1 MPRQDLVAAFATALA
16 NRTPA
21 PAKPRP
27 ATPAARTPVPDDET
41 LLNALRNST
50 TGRDQIMQRRIGLRP
65 DDPGN

>member
-16 NRTPA
+16 NRTSA
-21 PAKPRP
+21 PAAPRP
-27 ATPAARTPVPDDET
+27 ASPAARTSVPDDET

-65 DDPGN
+65 DDPGD